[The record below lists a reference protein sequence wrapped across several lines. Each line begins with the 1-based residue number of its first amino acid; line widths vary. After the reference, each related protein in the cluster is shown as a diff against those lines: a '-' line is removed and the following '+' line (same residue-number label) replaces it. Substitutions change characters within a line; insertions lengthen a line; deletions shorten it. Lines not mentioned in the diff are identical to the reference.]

1 MSSTSH
7 ISIIE
12 NMAEKSVSNGY
23 IKKSDNLRVENAN
36 FKEWICRQSAT
47 YPFRVSASILS
58 EPVYKYLRICFLNIP
73 G

>member
-1 MSSTSH
+1 
-7 ISIIE
+7 
-12 NMAEKSVSNGY
+12 MAEKSVSNGY

-36 FKEWICRQSAT
+36 FKEWNMVANRQT